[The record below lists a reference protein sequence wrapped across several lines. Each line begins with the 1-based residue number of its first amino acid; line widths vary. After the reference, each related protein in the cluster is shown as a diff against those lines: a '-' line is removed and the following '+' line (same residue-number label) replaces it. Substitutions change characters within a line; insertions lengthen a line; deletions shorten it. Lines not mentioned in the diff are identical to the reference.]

1 LASPFVEEVAL
12 ESNNLHVVPAAL
24 RAASGIVAEHGGQL
38 AFPAG
43 SEGTSAEI
51 SGVAA
56 AAFGGALGG
65 YCDEFSQRLSVASAA
80 LMGAAGSFTAM
91 EDINR
96 TALASIA
103 PPV

>member
-1 LASPFVEEVAL
+1 MCAEEVAL
-12 ESNNLHVVPAAL
+12 ESNNLHVVPLAL

-38 AFPAG
+38 ALSMG
-43 SEGTSAEI
+43 SGATSAEI

-56 AAFGGALGG
+56 AGFGGALGG
-65 YCDEFSQRLSVASAA
+65 YCGEFSQRLSVASAA

-91 EDINR
+91 EDTNGA
-96 TALASIA
+96 ALASIA